1 MSEKKLT
8 FKGKPLIRR
17 DDKIYYGSV
26 DEDFMIEMT
35 VLDKK
40 DVLGQEVAGNILI
53 ELKDNRKS
61 KDNQVKKAERNGF
74 YKAMDIAEFWLL
86 DALGEV

>member
-1 MSEKKLT
+1 MAEKMLT

-17 DDKIYYGSV
+17 DDKIYYGSF

-35 VLDKK
+35 VMDKK
-40 DVLGQEVAGNILI
+40 SELGHEVAGNILI
-53 ELKDNRKS
+53 ELKDNRKT
-61 KDNQVKKAERNGF
+61 KDNLVKKAERNGF

>member
-1 MSEKKLT
+1 MAEKILT

-17 DDKIYYGSV
+17 GEKIYYGSIN
-26 DEDFMIEMT
+26 EDFMIEMT
-35 VLDKK
+35 VTDTK
-40 DVLGQEVAGNILI
+40 DVLGNEVAGNILI
-53 ELKDNRKS
+53 ELKDNRS
-61 KDNQVKKAERNGF
+61 GSQVKKAERNGF

>member
-1 MSEKKLT
+1 MAEKILT

-17 DDKIYYGSV
+17 DDKIYYGSF
-26 DEDFMIEMT
+26 DEEFMIEMT
-35 VLDKK
+35 ILDKQ
-40 DVLGQEVAGNILI
+40 DVLGHEVAGDILI
-53 ELKDNRKS
+53 ELKDNRKT
-61 KDNQVKKAERNGF
+61 KDNQVKKAERKGF

>member
-1 MSEKKLT
+1 MAEKTLS

-17 DDKIYYGSV
+17 GDKIYYGSIN
-26 DEDFMIEMT
+26 EDFMIEMT
-35 VLDKK
+35 VTDTKEA
-40 DVLGQEVAGNILI
+40 LGQEVAGNILI
-53 ELKDNRKS
+53 ELKDNRS
-61 KDNQVKKAERNGF
+61 GAQVKKAERNGF

>member
-1 MSEKKLT
+1 MAEKTLS

-17 DDKIYYGSV
+17 GDKIYYGSIN
-26 DEDFMIEMT
+26 EDFMIEMT
-35 VLDKK
+35 VADTKE
-40 DVLGQEVAGNILI
+40 VLGQEVAGNILI
-53 ELKDNRKS
+53 ELKDNKS
-61 KDNQVKKAERNGF
+61 GVQVKKAERNGF

>member
-1 MSEKKLT
+1 MAEKILNY
-8 FKGKPLIRR
+8 KGKPLIRR
-17 DDKIYYGSV
+17 GDKVYYGNF

-35 VLDKK
+35 VVSTKE
-40 DVLGQEVAGNILI
+40 VLGKEIAGDIVI
-53 ELKDNRKS
+53 ELKDNKKGS
-61 KDNQVKKAERNGF
+61 QIKKAERNGF

>member
-1 MSEKKLT
+1 MAEKILT

-17 DDKIYYGSV
+17 DDKIYYGNFN
-26 DEDFMIEMT
+26 DDFMIEMT
-35 VLDKK
+35 VTDKK
-40 DVLGQEVAGNILI
+40 DVLGHEVAGNILI
-53 ELKDNRKS
+53 ELKDNK
-61 KDNQVKKAERNGF
+61 KNVQLKKAERNGF

>member
-1 MSEKKLT
+1 MGEKILT

-17 DDKIYYGSV
+17 DDKIYYGSF

-35 VLDKK
+35 VTDKK
-40 DVLGQEVAGNILI
+40 TELGHEVAGNILI
-53 ELKDNRKS
+53 ELKDNK
-61 KDNQVKKAERNGF
+61 KNTLVKKAERNGF

>member
-1 MSEKKLT
+1 MAEKTLN

-17 DDKIYYGSV
+17 ENKIYYGNFN
-26 DEDFMIEMT
+26 EDFMIEMT
-35 VLDKK
+35 VNDTKE
-40 DVLGQEVAGNILI
+40 VLGHEVAGDILI
-53 ELKDNRKS
+53 ELKDNKAGTV
-61 KDNQVKKAERNGF
+61 VKKAERNGF